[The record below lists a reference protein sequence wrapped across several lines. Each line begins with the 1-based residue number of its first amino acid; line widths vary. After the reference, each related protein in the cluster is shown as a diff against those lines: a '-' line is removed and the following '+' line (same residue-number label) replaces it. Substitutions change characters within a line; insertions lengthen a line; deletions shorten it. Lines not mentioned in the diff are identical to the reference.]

1 MYLVL
6 SVSTMFCLF
15 SLNWARL
22 QSCDV
27 EQDSVEM
34 CYRDKKGY
42 TRPLAIKKL
51 YLETQFY
58 LRAVTEIDE
67 DKNTI
72 SMQAELWSYWS
83 DGGVGLCMNH
93 CFWTVLFK

>member
-6 SVSTMFCLF
+6 SVSTIVCLF
-15 SLNWARL
+15 DLILARL
-22 QSCDV
+22 QSCDKK
-27 EQDSVEM
+27 QDSVEM

-42 TRPLAIKKL
+42 TRPLAIQKL

-58 LRAVTEIDE
+58 LRAVTDIDE

-83 DGGVGLCMNH
+83 DGGVGLSNNS
-93 CFWTVLFK
+93 TE

>member
-1 MYLVL
+1 MYLFL

-27 EQDSVEM
+27 KQDSVEM

-72 SMQAELWSYWS
+72 SIQAELWSYWS
-83 DGGVGLCMNH
+83 DGGVGLSNNS
-93 CFWTVLFK
+93 TE